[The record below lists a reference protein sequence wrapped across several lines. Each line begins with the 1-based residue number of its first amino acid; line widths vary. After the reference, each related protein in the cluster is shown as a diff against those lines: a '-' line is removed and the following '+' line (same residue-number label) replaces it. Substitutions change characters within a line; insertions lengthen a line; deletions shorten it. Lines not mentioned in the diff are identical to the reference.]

1 MMTSLMKTPLSKQA
15 KSSLVTV
22 MRPLQGGGGYWIN
35 LEVRREKVSRGGAA
49 LSRPLL
55 DSVDEVRADLV
66 ESCCRPE
73 TLTMGFLHICW
84 FLSGV
89 PVSCKHHND
98 NRFSQDEDCMAK

>member
-35 LEVRREKVSRGGAA
+35 LEVRREKVSRAGAT

-55 DSVDEVRADLV
+55 DSLDEVRADLV
-66 ESCCRPE
+66 EGCCRPK
-73 TLTMGFLHICW
+73 TLTTGFLHICW

-89 PVSCKHHND
+89 PVSCEYNNG
-98 NRFSQDEDCMAK
+98 NRFSQDEDSSAK